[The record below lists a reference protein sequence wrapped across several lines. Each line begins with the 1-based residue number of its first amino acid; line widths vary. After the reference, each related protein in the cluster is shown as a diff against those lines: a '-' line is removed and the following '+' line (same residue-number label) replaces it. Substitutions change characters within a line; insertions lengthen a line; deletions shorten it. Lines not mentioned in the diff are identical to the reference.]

1 MYILKHMKSFLPNFQ
16 LCSLCVHR
24 DTCTWTNFKGLW
36 EKYQVDNTIFKLNKV
51 HQYNIFSTS
60 HNRCTFLPLH
70 ALTRKPIYKVCFK
83 ILSTVDRHNFV
94 SRSHNS
100 FTFWCFPY
108 IKSMSHE
115 YWQRECLPVC
125 LRNVHNYAPKELS
138 WAFSG
143 SVLWLH
149 LNLNDI

>member
-16 LCSLCVHR
+16 LCLLCVHR

-60 HNRCTFLPLH
+60 HNRCTFVPLH

-100 FTFWCFPY
+100 FAFWCLPD
-108 IKSMSHE
+108 IKSTNTDKENVCQFVYAMCTITH
-115 YWQRECLPVC
+115 QR
-125 LRNVHNYAPKELS
+125 S
-138 WAFSG
+138 WAG
-143 SVLWLH
+143 LSVVQYF
-149 LNLNDI
+149 DYT